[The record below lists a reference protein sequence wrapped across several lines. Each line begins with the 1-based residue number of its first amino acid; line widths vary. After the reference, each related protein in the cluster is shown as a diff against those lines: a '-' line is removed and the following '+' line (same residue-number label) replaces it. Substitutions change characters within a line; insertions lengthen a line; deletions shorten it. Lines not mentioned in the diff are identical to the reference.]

1 MNSTK
6 QEELEVITAFA
17 LRELK
22 RQRNT
27 NDIIERL
34 CQRTGWEW
42 KDAERFLDSVRV
54 DNHSMLEAGKN
65 RLSFLASLSMMVGG
79 MMGVAVFIFWFL
91 YNPRLG
97 RLFVPDNMD
106 DWNTI
111 LESQVFALAIQS
123 PLAYFLYGVALI
135 GIGMFVGGII
145 GLVSSLWRAV
155 VAQR

>member
-42 KDAERFLDSVRV
+42 KDAEQFLVSVRV
-54 DNHSMLEAGKN
+54 DNHSMLESQKN
-65 RLSFLASLSMMVGG
+65 RLSLLASLSMMVGG
-79 MMGVAVFIFWFL
+79 MMGLAVFIFWFL

-97 RLFVPDNMD
+97 RLFIPNNMD
-106 DWNTI
+106 EWMTI

-123 PLAYFLYGVALI
+123 PLAYLLYGVALI
-135 GIGMFVGGII
+135 GIGMFIGGII

-155 VAQR
+155 VAKR